1 MGAKIPRPIKLD
13 VIRKWLE
20 GKSRDQIAKEVG
32 IGAGTVSGI
41 INECRQNDLQFD
53 LLREVAVK
61 LKSQGVDIL
70 SFAPLVRL
78 REILEDKEWL
88 LDIRREGEGEDL
100 GQVEKIESLII
111 SMEVFCFKQGLSVKG
126 FFDQVRELYWAAEK
140 YETSLDEFPDYIKQL
155 ESNANVLVQ
164 EINQLKQEKQNALT
178 NRQITAKLLEEFRMS
193 RPLFEKNQELKQ
205 ELEQV
210 KNERDTYKIDLYHE
224 RLWKRKETE
233 IMWSIPERDR

>member
-70 SFAPLVRL
+70 SFAPLVR
-78 REILEDKEWL
+78 
-88 LDIRREGEGEDL
+88 
-100 GQVEKIESLII
+100 
-111 SMEVFCFKQGLSVKG
+111 
-126 FFDQVRELYWAAEK
+126 
-140 YETSLDEFPDYIKQL
+140 
-155 ESNANVLVQ
+155 
-164 EINQLKQEKQNALT
+164 
-178 NRQITAKLLEEFRMS
+178 
-193 RPLFEKNQELKQ
+193 
-205 ELEQV
+205 
-210 KNERDTYKIDLYHE
+210 
-224 RLWKRKETE
+224 
-233 IMWSIPERDR
+233 